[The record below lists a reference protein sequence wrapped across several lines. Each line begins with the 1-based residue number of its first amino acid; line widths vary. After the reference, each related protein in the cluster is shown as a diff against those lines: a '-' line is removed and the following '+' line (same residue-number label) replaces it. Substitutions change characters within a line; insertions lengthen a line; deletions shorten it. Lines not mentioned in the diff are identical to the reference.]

1 METLLFLVTYITN
14 LCGACIMK
22 KKRKE
27 ERNKGIKE

>member
-22 KKRKE
+22 KSEKK
-27 ERNKGIKE
+27 KGIKE